1 MKKVVKF
8 GLPGFIALLIL
19 LWFGLRS
26 YLSFSIADYYGD
38 ITIAG
43 IEQPV
48 EVTFDEKGIPQ
59 VWAETDRDMYFT
71 LGWLHASERL
81 FQMELVRRVVYGELA
96 ELFGDSLYA
105 IDLKQRRIGFAAGR
119 SAICRILTLK
129 TAPSWRLTA
138 PASMPGSVI
147 NRCCPRNSCCWTS
160 GPGNGRWSI
169 VWALRYIKPGMLIP

>member
-26 YLSFSIADYYGD
+26 YMSFSIADYYGD

-59 VWAETDRDMYFT
+59 IWAETDRDMYFT

-96 ELFGDSLYA
+96 ELLGDSLYA
-105 IDLKQRRIGFAAGR
+105 IDLKQRRIGFARRAQR
-119 SAICRILTLK
+119 DLPNLKPEHRTLLE
-129 TAPSWRLTA
+129 A
-138 PASMPGSVI
+138 
-147 NRCCPRNSCCWTS
+147 
-160 GPGNGRWSI
+160 
-169 VWALRYIKPGMLIP
+169 Y